1 MIKFTLWIVTPDG
14 ETSDKWYSVFSRARF
29 SVTPLPDLAAI
40 SGISKDAWGLA
51 LVEICANGLA
61 SPKDLKTLLNGR
73 NNIAVI
79 VFSQPGKISN
89 SEISGFL
96 ENGAD
101 DFITSDIDEEV
112 LLAKTKAHMRRL
124 LPSLNMARTHI
135 KSADGR
141 IEADR
146 VAKTVKLR
154 LPSGKNKILDDLT
167 PKEFEIFFM
176 FLSNEDR
183 VVSRKSLMETIW
195 QEKSGHVNF
204 ETIDKHVEALRHKL
218 GAYGENIKTVYGTGY
233 TYKSRA
239 EETL

>member
-1 MIKFTLWIVTPDG
+1 MIKFTLWLVTQDG

-29 SVTPLPDLAAI
+29 SVTPLPNLEAI
-40 SGISKDAWGLA
+40 NSISKDAWGLA
-51 LVEICANGLA
+51 FVEICANGLA
-61 SPKDLKTLLNGR
+61 SPGDLKTLLNGR

-79 VFSQPGKISN
+79 VFSRPGKVSN

-112 LLAKTKAHMRRL
+112 LLSKTKAHMRRL
-124 LPSLNMARTHI
+124 LPSLNMARTLI
-135 KSADGR
+135 KSADGH
-141 IEADR
+141 IETDR
-146 VAKTVKLR
+146 AAKTVKLR

-176 FLSNEDR
+176 LLGNENH

-204 ETIDKHVEALRHKL
+204 ETIDKHVESLRHKL
-218 GAYGENIKTVYGTGY
+218 GSYGENIKTVYGTGY
-233 TYKSRA
+233 TYKGRA
-239 EETL
+239 ERTL